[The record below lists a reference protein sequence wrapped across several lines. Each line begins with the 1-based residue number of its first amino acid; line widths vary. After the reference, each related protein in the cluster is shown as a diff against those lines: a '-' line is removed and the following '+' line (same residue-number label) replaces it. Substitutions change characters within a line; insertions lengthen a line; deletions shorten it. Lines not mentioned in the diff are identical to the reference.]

1 MDLNIEEKNN
11 VTIISFDGR
20 LDSNTSPEVQNEVIP
35 MLSPGM
41 KIVLD
46 MENCD
51 YLSSAG
57 LRVLMMIGKIL
68 SKKDGKGVFLKLSQD
83 LKDIMEMTG
92 FGDIFEN
99 FEELGQAIQAVK
111 EKNEKS

>member
-1 MDLNIEEKNN
+1 MNLNIKEQND

-20 LDSNTSPEVQNEVIP
+20 LDSNTSPEVQEKVIP
-35 MLSPGM
+35 MLSQGM

-92 FGDIFEN
+92 FGNIFEN
-99 FEELGQAIQAVK
+99 YEDLDKAIKAVRG
-111 EKNEKS
+111 KNAKS